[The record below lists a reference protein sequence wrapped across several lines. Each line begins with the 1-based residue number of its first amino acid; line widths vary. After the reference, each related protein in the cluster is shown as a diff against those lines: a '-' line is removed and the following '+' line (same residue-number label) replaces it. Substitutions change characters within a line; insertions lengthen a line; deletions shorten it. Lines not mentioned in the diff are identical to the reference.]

1 MAIRILYLALSAVL
15 LTTACKQGGETGAE
29 TAAPATAPA
38 AAPAEPAQA
47 AQLSSI
53 PLSLLENVFM
63 NATQVDYIFYYYPFT
78 VSLTEQPSIQSSVR
92 HIAEAPAPQKPEC
105 KPAGR
110 ITYQIKGEIVLEGD
124 FYFSNGCTYF
134 VFYEKQQMKYSN
146 MMTDEGI
153 NSLNAQI
160 QQAQSMRQ
168 GK

>member
-1 MAIRILYLALSAVL
+1 MAFRILSLALSAVL

-29 TAAPATAPA
+29 AAAPA
-38 AAPAEPAQA
+38 AAPAGPAQA
-47 AQLSSI
+47 AQLPSI
-53 PLSLLENVFM
+53 PLSLLENIFM

-78 VSLTEQPSIQSSVR
+78 VSLTEKPSIQSSVR
-92 HIAEAPAPQKPEC
+92 HIAEAPAAQKPEC